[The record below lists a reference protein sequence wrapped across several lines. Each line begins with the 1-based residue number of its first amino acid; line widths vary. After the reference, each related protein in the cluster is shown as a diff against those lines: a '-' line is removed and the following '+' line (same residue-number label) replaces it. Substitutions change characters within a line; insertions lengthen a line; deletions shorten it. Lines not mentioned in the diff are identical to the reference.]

1 MQRFLLCGLS
11 MLLIAAVGPS
21 PSGREGWFRIQAP
34 DGLTIGWQHETQ
46 RPDDGGQIETL
57 ERQLSYSVDGHVPVR
72 QFLKRVTIRDTAGRP
87 VKQSLMIGAQP
98 NKVRSLSSGHSTD
111 LVSLLAILDT
121 ADGKPTAADI
131 RASHA
136 SDGKIIVARFKGDQ
150 FAAAWFVDEAGGKS
164 PRTVVQ
170 PQLGA
175 SMTFVTSD
183 VPLGAADLS
192 PRSRM
197 PHPMVPSPYV
207 ITRAARAGHLRFQF
221 ELPTGLTLTV
231 PQTGEQRVRV
241 DAGSLTLDIC
251 QKCGL
256 QRPTDPASLKQWSLP
271 NAWLQSSAPEL
282 QRAVKSVMRPGQT
295 QMQTMKRLGEVAR
308 TRLSGVDYDGHYSA
322 RDAWKRRKGD
332 CTEDAV
338 LLAALARAAGI
349 PARVASG
356 LVYDRERFHGAR
368 DAFLPHS
375 WTLAWI
381 DGRWRSF
388 DISIGTFDAT
398 HIALSLGDGEP
409 EAILSGWQIGALL
422 KWRDMAEIRPSTPAR
437 Q

>member
-1 MQRFLLCGLS
+1 

-271 NAWLQSSAPEL
+271 NAWLPPIPVPPAC
-282 QRAVKSVMRPGQT
+282 SV
-295 QMQTMKRLGEVAR
+295 
-308 TRLSGVDYDGHYSA
+308 
-322 RDAWKRRKGD
+322 
-332 CTEDAV
+332 
-338 LLAALARAAGI
+338 
-349 PARVASG
+349 
-356 LVYDRERFHGAR
+356 
-368 DAFLPHS
+368 
-375 WTLAWI
+375 
-381 DGRWRSF
+381 
-388 DISIGTFDAT
+388 TF
-398 HIALSLGDGEP
+398 GFP
-409 EAILSGWQIGALL
+409 
-422 KWRDMAEIRPSTPAR
+422 
-437 Q
+437 